1 MTAGLNSEHQ
11 IPERGEP
18 VNVTASAD
26 KQNQKLPLS
35 STINLALFWAFI
47 AGLAWTPF
55 FYGSNN
61 LIAWGINAILF
72 AGLAMVYE
80 VLILLRGERH
90 AVGIKQ
96 LWAPAALF
104 FAVLL
109 WIVIQDATWTPS
121 SWHHPI
127 WVMTSDALQRPIEGS
142 ISVNRDLT
150 ALALVRLI
158 TAASVFWIALQ
169 LCRDA
174 TRAYQFVIA
183 IVTIISGYVIY
194 GLISFAMT
202 SLDASLH
209 RFVTSTFVN
218 HNHFST
224 YAGIGFITS
233 CGLIL
238 RHYRTEVL
246 RGDGSLRFKVAS
258 FIEATGQRAT
268 IFFAGSGVTLAGVL
282 LSGSRGGVIATVA
295 SLIAF
300 GILSLGLGK
309 RDFSRRRDSILFGAF
324 LVVAAFLA
332 FGEIFVNQMSER
344 NLADENRLTV
354 YMLTLRSIFDAPVFG
369 YGYGTFIDVFPMIR
383 DRSISVLGAWDQAH
397 NTYLEVFQ
405 GLGLVFGS
413 MLVGSV
419 IVLVLKC
426 LKGAI
431 RRQEQDMVPSIAA
444 SAAILTGV
452 HAMADFSLQIQ
463 AVALT
468 FVALL
473 GAGVAQSESSLRDL
487 RD

>member
-1 MTAGLNSEHQ
+1 MTAGLSSEHHM
-11 IPERGEP
+11 RGRAGP
-18 VNVTASAD
+18 INATASTD
-26 KQNQKLPLS
+26 NLVQEWPLS
-35 STINLALFWAFI
+35 GTIDWVLFGAFI

-55 FYGSNN
+55 WYGSND

-72 AGLAMVYE
+72 PGLAVVYE
-80 VLILLRGERH
+80 IVVLVRGERH

-96 LWAPAALF
+96 LRTPAALF

-109 WIVIQDATWTPS
+109 WIVIQDATWTPF

-127 WVMTSDALQRPIEGS
+127 WAMTADALHRPIEGS
-142 ISVNRDLT
+142 ISINRDLT

-174 TRAYQFVIA
+174 TRAYQFVFA

-202 SLDASLH
+202 PLDGSLH

-218 HNHFST
+218 HNHFAT
-224 YAGIGFITS
+224 YAGIGFIAS

-238 RHYRTEVL
+238 RHYRKEVL
-246 RGDGSLRFKVAS
+246 TGDGSLRFRIAS
-258 FIEATGQRAT
+258 FIEATGQRVA
-268 IFFAGSGVTLAGVL
+268 IFLAGAGVTLAGIL
-282 LSGSRGGVIATVA
+282 LSGSRGGVIAAVVG
-295 SLIAF
+295 LIAF
-300 GILSLGLGK
+300 GALSLVLRK
-309 RDFSRRRDSILFGAF
+309 RDFTSRRDSILFGAF

-332 FGEIFVNQMSER
+332 FGEIFVSQMSER
-344 NLADENRLTV
+344 SLADENRLSV
-354 YMLTLRSIFDAPVFG
+354 YLITLRSIFDAPLLG
-369 YGYGTFIDVFPMIR
+369 YGYGTFADVFPMIR
-383 DRSISVLGAWDQAH
+383 DRSISVLGAWEQAH

-419 IVLVLKC
+419 SLLILKC

-431 RRQEQDMVPSIAA
+431 MRQEQDMIPSITA
-444 SAAILTGV
+444 SAAVLAGV
-452 HAMADFSLQIQ
+452 HAMGDFSLQMQ

-468 FVALL
+468 FMALL
-473 GAGVAQSESSLRDL
+473 GAGVAQSVSSLRDL